1 MNRFFCQRNLKR
13 ILKKDLERN
22 LKKSL
27 VLSATASLCAL
38 PTHAYNFIEKTE
50 ASGQVKLGSYYVDNK
65 QVESRVF
72 GVTAYLNL
80 KTQILDSLEMDISVG
95 ATTEVGSNNSFI
107 VDEYAPRR
115 QWRLKRAVI
124 KWSPF
129 SFFSTKLGAIN
140 QKDYYAPLL
149 LTRTAFMGAQEELSL
164 NLTDDHRFFF
174 RMQQA
179 VPNNLNLTQRI
190 GIVETGTPSF
200 FIETVGMEL
209 KGNVLAVM
217 AQGGRWSYD
226 SLSVGAAYNSQFIGN
241 SVSGGSRLNSE
252 YLYRFSG
259 YTASGAVRVH
269 FTDDIGVK
277 FYGQFLY
284 NEEAPEERNKGQILK
299 TALIFGHWRPSFEFF
314 RNESDSS
321 PAFYNSSF
329 YSHNNHEG
337 YAVELRYTDPYDD
350 NENKMTAFI
359 NYVESSP
366 IKFNAF
372 QSDTRKVNFSISFP
386 YDL

>member
-1 MNRFFCQRNLKR
+1 MNRFFCKR
-13 ILKKDLERN
+13 TII
-22 LKKSL
+22 
-27 VLSATASLCAL
+27 LSATAALGAL
-38 PTHAYNFIEKTE
+38 PASAYNLLEKTE
-50 ASGQVKLGSYYVDNK
+50 ASGQVSMGGYYVDNK

-72 GVTAYLNL
+72 GITGYLNL
-80 KTQILDSLEMDISVG
+80 ETKLLDSLKMDISVG
-95 ATTEVGSNNSFI
+95 ATTEVGSNNAFI

-115 QWRLKRAVI
+115 QWRLKRAFLE
-124 KWSPF
+124 WSPA

-140 QKDYYAPLL
+140 QKDYNAPLL
-149 LTRTAFMGAQEELSL
+149 LTRTAFMGAQEKL
-164 NLTDDHRFFF
+164 NFKLTDDHSFFI
-174 RMQQA
+174 RMQQS

-209 KGNVLAVM
+209 KGDVLAVY
-217 AQGGRWSYD
+217 AEGGRWSYD

-259 YTASGAVRVH
+259 YTASGSVRIH
-269 FTDDIGVK
+269 FSDDFGMR
-277 FYGQFLY
+277 FDGQYLY
-284 NEEAPEERNKGQILK
+284 NEEAPEERNKGQFLKSSLIL
-299 TALIFGHWRPSFEFF
+299 GHWQPSFLLF

-329 YSHNNHEG
+329 FSHNNHEG
-337 YAVELRYTDPYDD
+337 YSVELRYADPYDD
-350 NENKMTAFI
+350 NENKISGYI

-372 QSDTRKVNFSISFP
+372 QSDTRKVNFSVSFP